1 MNRKKSTRVGRG
13 FPLYQAAEE
22 AQTCWGGNFKA
33 VGTCPRAMAPSQEAT
48 KGPSTQILLTDEEEP
63 NPGKWP
69 RRPQHPRPDQ
79 QDGHA
84 GLLGQPLSF
93 SWCCKTQAMLSANM
107 ENQDKMPTSE
117 EYAHGDNIEKTQRG
131 SPKRPHEPEESASEP
146 MNCKVDFEVPNR
158 EVEW

>member
-13 FPLYQAAEE
+13 PPLYQAAEA
-22 AQTCWGGNFKA
+22 AQTCLGWGELQDGGNMPQ
-33 VGTCPRAMAPSQEAT
+33 GYGPLPGGR
-48 KGPSTQILLTDEEEP
+48 PSTQILLTDKEEP

-69 RRPQHPRPDQ
+69 RRPQHPRPAQ
-79 QDGHA
+79 RDGHA

-93 SWCCKTQAMLSANM
+93 SRCCKTQAMLSANM

-131 SPKRPHEPEESASEP
+131 SPKRPHEPEETASEP
-146 MNCKVDFEVPNR
+146 MNRKLDFEVPNR